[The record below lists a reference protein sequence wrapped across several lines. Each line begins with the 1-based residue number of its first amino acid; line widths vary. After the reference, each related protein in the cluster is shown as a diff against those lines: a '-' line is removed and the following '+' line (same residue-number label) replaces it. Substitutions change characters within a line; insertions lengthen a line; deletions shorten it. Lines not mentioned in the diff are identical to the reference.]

1 MAQTTDS
8 SAHQQLLD
16 VITKLFAALR
26 DGDAAQLHSIVTPD
40 FYVFDNGVRMDA
52 ATLMSAIDNVK
63 AGGKQF
69 AWTVTEPDVHV
80 EHGVAWIAYVNAGSI
95 TCGSVVQ
102 DQKWLESGVLE
113 KQSGGW
119 KIAFMHSTRVPAA
132 RKDHP

>member
-1 MAQTTDS
+1 MVQITDS
-8 SAHQQLLD
+8 TAHQPVVD

-26 DGDAAQLHSIVTPD
+26 DGNSAQLHSIVTPD

-52 ATLMSAIDNVK
+52 ATLMSAIDNVR

-80 EHGVAWIAYVNAGSI
+80 EHSVAWIAYVNAGSI
-95 TCGSVVQ
+95 TSGWVVQ

-113 KQSGGW
+113 KQSGEW
-119 KIAFMHSTRVPAA
+119 KIAFMHSTRAPAA